1 MTFTVRSLLDLTE
14 AQTTSLTPGVGEDHP
29 ITWAHVC
36 ELSEPWRWLGQG
48 ALLMTT
54 GIGIPDTSEEQCAYL
69 REVHA
74 AGISAIAIDETPAD
88 APFAEAA
95 LLYAAHIGLPVLQTA
110 HEVPFIVL
118 AKAVAATGRQERVNR
133 LQQTERLYA
142 VAGAHAVDDAI
153 ETLLEALESVL
164 ESRLQLRP
172 GSAVGEFSPP
182 QEPPGTISQ
191 LSARIYSTQLL
202 APGTP
207 ELRFA
212 SVGPVDH
219 ALMLHAAGV
228 VSSALSVKAAARR
241 NEWMHGSLLLTD
253 LCDESVPSSPAE
265 HLVAAY
271 NVLSPYLFAVV
282 QSDHARS
289 ALDEVH
295 AVFAADRVPA
305 LATIKDGHVLIL
317 AEAGERIER
326 LLELLATETT
336 RIGVSAQ
343 FSQLSD
349 THAALRQAR
358 SALIRNRQSGR
369 VLRFEENEATS
380 LFLPSNMDQLRG
392 IARQVLGPLR
402 TYDEQRGTSLTQT
415 LRVFLEENRSWVR
428 ASERLYVHRQ
438 TLIARISRIE
448 KIIDRDLSSIEDT
461 AECWLAVQA
470 AIECGDLD
478 PGEYVPSP
486 DPDPEEV

>member
-1 MTFTVRSLLDLTE
+1 MTFTVRSLLDLPE
-14 AQTTSLTPGVGEDHP
+14 ARTTSLTPGVGEDRA
-29 ITWAHVC
+29 ISWAHVC
-36 ELSEPWRWLGQG
+36 ELSEPWQWLGHG

-54 GIGIPDTSEEQCAYL
+54 GIGIPESSEDQCVYL
-69 REVHA
+69 QEVHA
-74 AGISAIAIDETPAD
+74 AGIAAVAIDEVPARV
-88 APFAEAA
+88 PFTEVA

-133 LQQTERLYA
+133 LHLTERLYS
-142 VAGAHAVDDAI
+142 VAGAHAVEDAI
-153 ETLLEALESVL
+153 ETLLEALEEVL
-164 ESRLQLRP
+164 SSRLQLRP
-172 GSAVGEFSPP
+172 RRGGETGFS
-182 QEPPGTISQ
+182 QELPGTITQ
-191 LSARIYSTQLL
+191 ISARIYSTQLL

-212 SVGPVDH
+212 VEGSIDH

-228 VSSALSVKAAARR
+228 ISSALSVKAAARR

-253 LCDESVPSSPAE
+253 LCDEAVPSAPAE

-271 NVLSPYLFAVV
+271 DVLSPYLFAVV
-282 QSDHARS
+282 QSDNARS
-289 ALDEVH
+289 SLDEVH

-317 AEAGERIER
+317 AETGDRVER
-326 LLELLATETT
+326 LLELLATNGT

-349 THAALRQAR
+349 TPAALRQAR

-438 TLIARISRIE
+438 TLIARVSRIE

-470 AIECGDLD
+470 AIECGDLE
-478 PGEYVPSP
+478 PGEYVPAV
-486 DPDPEEV
+486 DADED